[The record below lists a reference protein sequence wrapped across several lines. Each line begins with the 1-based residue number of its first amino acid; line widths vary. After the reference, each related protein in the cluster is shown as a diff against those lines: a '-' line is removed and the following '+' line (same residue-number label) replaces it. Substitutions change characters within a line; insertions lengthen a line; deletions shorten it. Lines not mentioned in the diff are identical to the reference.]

1 MASPSALPAPRSM
14 ARCTVSLGM
23 LLESALSTAV
33 RRRGL
38 SAGSGPPSRAAT
50 VSSRISLLKILP
62 RLASWAALRCLIL
75 DHLLWPAMLPPER
88 VGHAGYLKA
97 RAVPATSLQGGAV
110 NPSLGA
116 TDAIHGVGPPL
127 RLVPGA
133 PRQSGTPAWRSVQD
147 TAPAP
152 WGAGTVR
159 GGGGLTPPRPAWP
172 SDAGE
177 C

>member
-75 DHLLWPAMLPPER
+75 DHLLWPAICPPCLEHDTGALR
-88 VGHAGYLKA
+88 SEEH
-97 RAVPATSLQGGAV
+97 TSELQSRPHLV
-110 NPSLGA
+110 C
-116 TDAIHGVGPPL
+116 
-127 RLVPGA
+127 RL
-133 PRQSGTPAWRSVQD
+133 
-147 TAPAP
+147 
-152 WGAGTVR
+152 
-159 GGGGLTPPRPAWP
+159 L
-172 SDAGE
+172 
-177 C
+177 